1 MATKLSSLVMKNYF
15 IEEMSQI
22 IDEERKI
29 THEKFADKME
39 NALTDERMYKQLKFP
54 ADVRCLG
61 PCSDYHKSCHRN
73 CSIC

>member
-39 NALTDERMYKQLKFP
+39 NVLSDEKMYKQLKFP
-54 ADVRCLG
+54 ADVSFFFFVLVRVDG
-61 PCSDYHKSCHRN
+61 ENPPFVS
-73 CSIC
+73 

>member
-1 MATKLSSLVMKNYF
+1 MASRLSSLVMKNYF

-39 NALTDERMYKQLKFP
+39 NTLADEKMYKQLKFP

-61 PCSDYHKSCHRN
+61 SRSYGHKTCRSLFYLC
-73 CSIC
+73 

>member
-1 MATKLSSLVMKNYF
+1 MATRLSSLVMKNYF

-39 NALTDERMYKQLKFP
+39 NALTDEKMYKQLKFP

-61 PCSDYHKSCHRN
+61 SCSYGYKTRRLLCYL
-73 CSIC
+73 C